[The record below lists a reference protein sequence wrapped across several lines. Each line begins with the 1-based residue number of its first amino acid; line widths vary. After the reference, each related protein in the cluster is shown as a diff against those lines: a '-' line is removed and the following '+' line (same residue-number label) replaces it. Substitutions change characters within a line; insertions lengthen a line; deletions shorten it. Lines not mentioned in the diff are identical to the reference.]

1 MRIYKTREDF
11 DNLDLT
17 NVFPGTICTIID
29 EAADPTY
36 IFQNGQWNTFL
47 TTIVDNVGDISSVYI
62 NGEIAP
68 VPIYL
73 LDDNNNVTGLK
84 GPDGPVFYGQLISN
98 VWMKIPS
105 IFRLRMTGTGTVSID
120 AKDSL
125 GNITASV
132 ASYTVSAATNQ
143 IEFPYA
149 GDDAVAIRATITGT
163 CTVEII

>member
-1 MRIYKTREDF
+1 MTSVNDSLMYQG
-11 DNLDLT
+11 NC
-17 NVFPGTICTIID
+17 NV
-29 EAADPTY
+29 PTW
-36 IFQNGQWNTFL
+36 GRDTS
-47 TTIVDNVGDISSVYI
+47 G
-62 NGEIAP
+62 
-68 VPIYL
+68 
-73 LDDNNNVTGLK
+73 NVTGLV
-84 GPDGPVFYGQLISN
+84 GPDGPVLYGQMVSN

-132 ASYTVSAATNQ
+132 ASYTVSAATDQ

-163 CTVEII
+163 CTVEVI